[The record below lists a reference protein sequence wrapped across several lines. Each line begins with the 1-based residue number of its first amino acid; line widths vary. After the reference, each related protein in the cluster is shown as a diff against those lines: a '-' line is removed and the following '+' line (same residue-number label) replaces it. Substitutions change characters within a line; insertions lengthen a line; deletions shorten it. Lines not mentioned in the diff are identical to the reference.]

1 MCCSPVRKLRAPPGR
16 APPSAQSDRDALMS
30 IALLNGRVLRA
41 DTFVRGQGV
50 LIEQGRIVDVLPADD
65 ARCRSAE
72 PYDLGG
78 GLLLPGFIDLQ
89 VNGGGGVLFNDAPSV
104 ESIRAIGAAHRRF
117 GTTAFLPTLIS
128 ADLDIVARAI
138 AAVRGAIAAGV
149 PGVLG
154 IHIEG
159 PFLNA
164 ARKGVHDPAKLRE
177 LDPSALGLL
186 TSLHGGRTLVTL
198 APEMTTPQLIEQ
210 LVAAGVVVSAGHTNA
225 SYAEIRAALAHGL
238 SGFTHLFNAMSPLT
252 GREPGVV
259 GAALDDQRSWCG
271 IIVDGEHTDPVVLR
285 IALRFKPHDRF
296 VLVTD
301 AMPSVGTSQGWFELQ
316 GRRITVRGQ
325 ACWDEDGRLAGSNI
339 DMASCVRNAVA
350 MLGVS
355 LPQAVRM
362 ASQVPAEF
370 LGVAQDYGQIAAG
383 QRANLVLADD
393 ELNVCETWI
402 DGQSSRELTQT

>member
-1 MCCSPVRKLRAPPGR
+1 MKL
-16 APPSAQSDRDALMS
+16 AL
-30 IALLNGRVLRA
+30 INGRVLRA
-41 DTFVRGQGV
+41 DTFVRGQCV
-50 LIEQGRIVDVLPADD
+50 LIEHGRILDVLPADD

-104 ESIRAIGAAHRRF
+104 ESIRAIGAAHRPF

-186 TSLHGGRTLVTL
+186 TSLRSGRTLVTL
-198 APEMTTPQLIEQ
+198 APEMTTPQLIQQ

-225 SYAEIRAALAHGL
+225 SYADIRAALAHGL
-238 SGFTHLFNAMSPLT
+238 SGFTHLFNAMSQLT
-252 GREPGVV
+252 GREPGTV

-285 IALRFKPHDRF
+285 IALRCKPHDRF
-296 VLVTD
+296 LLVTD
-301 AMPSVGTSQGWFELQ
+301 AMPSVGTNQAFFELQ
-316 GRRITVRGQ
+316 GRRISVRGQ
-325 ACWDEDGRLAGSNI
+325 TCVDEDGRLAGSNL

-350 MLGVS
+350 MLGVP

-362 ASQVPAEF
+362 ASQIPAEF
-370 LGVAQDYGQIAAG
+370 LGVAQEYGRIAAG
-383 QRANLVLADD
+383 QRANLVLTDD
-393 ELNVCETWI
+393 DLAVRETWI
-402 DGQSSRELTQT
+402 DGRSSRETPQPSPAAGS

>member
-1 MCCSPVRKLRAPPGR
+1 MSLALR
-16 APPSAQSDRDALMS
+16 
-30 IALLNGRVLRA
+30 NGRVLRA
-41 DTFVRGQGV
+41 DGFVRGQCV
-50 LIEQGRIVDVLPADD
+50 LIEQGRIADVLPQDD
-65 ARCRSAE
+65 ARCRAAQ
-72 PYDLGG
+72 PYDLGD

-159 PFLNA
+159 PFLNV

-198 APEMTTPQLIEQ
+198 APEMTTPKLIEQ

-238 SGFTHLFNAMSPLT
+238 TGFTHLFNAMSQLT
-252 GREPGVV
+252 GREPGTV

-285 IALRFKPHDRF
+285 IALRCKPHNRF
-296 VLVTD
+296 MLVTD
-301 AMPSVGTSQGWFELQ
+301 AMPGVGTSQQSFELQ
-316 GRRITVRGQ
+316 GRRITVRGYT
-325 ACWDEDGRLAGSNI
+325 CVDEDGRLAGSNI

-350 MLGVS
+350 MLGVP

-362 ASQVPAEF
+362 ASQFPAEF
-370 LGVAQDYGQIAAG
+370 LGVAHEYGRIAAG
-383 QRANLVLADD
+383 QRANLVLTDD
-393 ELNVCETWI
+393 ELNVRETWI
-402 DGQSSRELTQT
+402 DGKSSLELTQTQPPAAAGS